1 VARTRAPYGS
11 WESSIPIE
19 VLGAGR
25 VSLSATT
32 FDSTDGSAAWIE
44 GRPDEDGRQVLRR
57 GQVWVCTHCG
67 HQVPVS
73 FEAWT

>member
-1 VARTRAPYGS
+1 MKANPPPTICDQCKHMPR
-11 WESSIPIE
+11 WERIH
-19 VLGAGR
+19 G
-25 VSLSATT
+25 
-32 FDSTDGSAAWIE
+32 
-44 GRPDEDGRQVLRR
+44 PDQSVRLEDGRQVVRR

>member
-1 VARTRAPYGS
+1 MCDQCKHLPR
-11 WESSIPIE
+11 WEH
-19 VLGAGR
+19 
-25 VSLSATT
+25 VS
-32 FDSTDGSAAWIE
+32 G
-44 GRPDEDGRQVLRR
+44 PDQSVKLEDGRQVVRR